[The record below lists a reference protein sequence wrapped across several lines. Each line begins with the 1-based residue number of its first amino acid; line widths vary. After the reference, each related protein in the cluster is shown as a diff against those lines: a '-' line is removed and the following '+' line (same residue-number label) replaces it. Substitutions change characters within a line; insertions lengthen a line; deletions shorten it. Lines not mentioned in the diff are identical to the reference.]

1 MHRASVHSLGF
12 EKRLQSAITKCV
24 YSYWLLVARKFGGRA
39 GRKFWVLTRDGVSV
53 QCLCNVGWIT
63 ARRNPNSMGLLQS
76 QFQSHEEFSSDRN
89 LIRITDLV
97 GNLNAA
103 KMHPV
108 GHIRARNRDLAWMEL
123 SSAAYSLQ
131 NQGET

>member
-1 MHRASVHSLGF
+1 
-12 EKRLQSAITKCV
+12 
-24 YSYWLLVARKFGGRA
+24 
-39 GRKFWVLTRDGVSV
+39 
-53 QCLCNVGWIT
+53 
-63 ARRNPNSMGLLQS
+63 MGLLQS
-76 QFQSHEEFSSDRN
+76 QSQSHEEFSSDRN

-108 GHIRARNRDLAWMEL
+108 GHIRARNLDLARMEL
-123 SSAAYSLQ
+123 SSVAYSLQ